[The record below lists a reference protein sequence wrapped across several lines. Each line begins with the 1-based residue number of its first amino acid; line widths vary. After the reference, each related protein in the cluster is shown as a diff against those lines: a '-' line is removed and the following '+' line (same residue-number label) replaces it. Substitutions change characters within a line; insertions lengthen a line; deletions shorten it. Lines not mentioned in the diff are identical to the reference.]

1 MKLKQDYEDFI
12 AKNLKEFYG
21 LHYCEH
27 CLEVQTTNEVCCGH
41 KHFIKFREF
50 DRETQRKIVSTEF
63 DRYA

>member
-1 MKLKQDYEDFI
+1 MKLKQEYEDFI

-21 LHYCEH
+21 LYYCET
-27 CLEVQTTNEVCCGH
+27 CLELQTTNDECCGH
-41 KHFIKFREF
+41 KHFLSFQEF